1 MEAISLTVTSSTSA
15 GTLERIVQD
24 ANVNTKDCYQCG
36 KCSAGCPVAPLAD
49 MTPREVIRN
58 LQLGL
63 TKPVLESN
71 MPWFCIGCGMCL
83 ARCPQCVDLPS
94 LMTACKKE
102 AKAQGYT
109 PIKEV
114 DKFNTLFIE
123 GIYDKGVSDEAQL
136 AMKYNL
142 TSGHFLQDALDAP
155 KMLTRGMINAKGHE
169 VENADEV
176 RALIDRVRTIEGTPT
191 SSPTT
196 SSTSDAGPSEAAQ
209 TNTPKQPSLFGL
221 FSPFKKGGTK

>member
-15 GTLERIVQD
+15 DTLERIVQD

-83 ARCPQCVDLPS
+83 ARCPQGVDLPS

-123 GIYDKGVSDEAQL
+123 GIYDKGVSDEA
-136 AMKYNL
+136 NW
-142 TSGHFLQDALDAP
+142 P
-155 KMLTRGMINAKGHE
+155 
-169 VENADEV
+169 
-176 RALIDRVRTIEGTPT
+176 
-191 SSPTT
+191 
-196 SSTSDAGPSEAAQ
+196 
-209 TNTPKQPSLFGL
+209 
-221 FSPFKKGGTK
+221 

>member
-15 GTLERIVQD
+15 GTLERIVKD

-58 LQLGL
+58 PQLGL

-123 GIYDKGVSDEAQL
+123 GIYDKGVSDEV
-136 AMKYNL
+136 
-142 TSGHFLQDALDAP
+142 HWP
-155 KMLTRGMINAKGHE
+155 
-169 VENADEV
+169 
-176 RALIDRVRTIEGTPT
+176 
-191 SSPTT
+191 
-196 SSTSDAGPSEAAQ
+196 
-209 TNTPKQPSLFGL
+209 
-221 FSPFKKGGTK
+221 

>member
-1 MEAISLTVTSSTSA
+1 MEAISLTATSSTSA
-15 GTLERIVQD
+15 DILKNITED
-24 ANVNTKDCYQCG
+24 ANIDTKDCYQCG

-83 ARCPQCVDLPS
+83 ARCPQCVDLPN
-94 LMTACKKE
+94 LMLSCRKQ
-102 AKAQGYT
+102 AKIHGSV

-114 DKFNTLFIE
+114 DAFNTLFVE
-123 GIYDKGVSDEAQL
+123 GIHAKGVSDEAQL

-142 TSGHFLQDALDAP
+142 STGHFLQDALGAP
-155 KMLTRGMINAKGHE
+155 KMFTRGMINAKGHE
-169 VENADEV
+169 VKNTNEITD
-176 RALIDRVRTIEGTPT
+176 LIDRVRALEGTNAPNQ
-191 SSPTT
+191 SEEHKPSTT
-196 SSTSDAGPSEAAQ
+196 SQ
-209 TNTPKQPSLFGL
+209 KQLFKGMP
-221 FSPFKKGGTK
+221 SPFKKGGSK